1 VGISLVDVNEYLKV
15 IENPEVL
22 GKGGEKYWKEI
33 EFIISELLDE
43 LEANGKIKH
52 VFVPIEMEHMSH
64 VINNIYQLGIN
75 SNWVLHLLYPPENF
89 KSFLA
94 VSSKFGFDET
104 KAVNLFIQTSVLSC
118 VLHTELFKTLLLF
131 HLTKINHRTSQFPNT
146 MEKAAPKSWKKLK
159 PHVDSN
165 FRNSLAHGTWAIEN
179 NQVVL
184 FEDAELVPYER
195 LNFDKFLIKAKKQN
209 ILYSC
214 LAGIIIQRFKA
225 GFFAPLPMRLSK

>member
-1 VGISLVDVNEYLKV
+1 MDEYLKT

-22 GKGGEKYWKEI
+22 GKGGEEYWKKI
-33 EFIISELLDE
+33 ESIICGLLDE

-52 VFVPIEMEHMSH
+52 VFVRTEIEHMSH
-64 VINNIYQLGIN
+64 VINNIYQSGIN
-75 SNWVLHLLYPPENF
+75 NNWLLHLLFPSENL
-89 KSFLA
+89 KSFLT

-104 KAVNLFIQTSVLSC
+104 KAVNLYIQTTVLSC
-118 VLHTELFKTLLLF
+118 ILHTELFKTFLLF
-131 HLTKINHRTSQFPNT
+131 HLTKVNYRTSEFYNT

-159 PHVDSN
+159 PFVDSK
-165 FRNSLAHGTWAIEN
+165 FRNSLAHGTWAVEK

-195 LNFDKFLIKAKKQN
+195 LDFDKFMIKAKKQN

-214 LAGIIIQRFKA
+214 LATIIIQKFKA
-225 GFFAPLPMRLSK
+225 GFFAPLL